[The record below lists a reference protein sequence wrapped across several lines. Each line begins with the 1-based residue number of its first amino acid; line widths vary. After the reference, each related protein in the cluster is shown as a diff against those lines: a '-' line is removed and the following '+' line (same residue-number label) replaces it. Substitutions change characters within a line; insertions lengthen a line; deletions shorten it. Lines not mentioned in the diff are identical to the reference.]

1 MLDLYVADRLYKQQ
15 QLIKAITVSPMSKNI
30 SVAARQGVA
39 KDIRADLHL
48 GHIDFHVLGSSELK
62 IVQAAVW

>member
-1 MLDLYVADRLYKQQ
+1 M
-15 QLIKAITVSPMSKNI
+15 SPISKNI

-62 IVQAAVW
+62 IVQAAV